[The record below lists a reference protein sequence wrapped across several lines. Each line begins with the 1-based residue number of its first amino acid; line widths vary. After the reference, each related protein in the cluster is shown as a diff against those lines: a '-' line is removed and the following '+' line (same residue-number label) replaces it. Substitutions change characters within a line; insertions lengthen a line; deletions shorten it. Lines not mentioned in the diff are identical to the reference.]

1 MRKIIFNYVH
11 FNIKNCIIIFYISF
25 HIQED
30 QGSIRKLETISGLAT
45 FAILFSSLTN
55 FKINSVFR
63 FKHSCKHVLCSV
75 T

>member
-1 MRKIIFNYVH
+1 MIFVNYVH
-11 FNIKNCIIIFYISF
+11 FNINNCIFIIYVSF

-30 QGSIRKLETISGLAT
+30 PGSIHNLKTISGIAS

-55 FKINSVFR
+55 FKINSVFM
-63 FKHSCKHVLCSV
+63 FKHSCKHVLCSL